1 MRTSVISYARCRLSI
16 GDYMRFGFCPWIYRL
31 EAELDLLSCGD
42 FSGYWKWLPRQV
54 VPSAEC
60 NESTEWDQAWNISS
74 DHFMVLVRE
83 AKLDDLSILFA
94 IRSLF
99 HRRQALPAEMRGWRR
114 RVASIGYDEFWV
126 AAFNFVSGSCWSGG
140 NSSWSLLRPLTLAGW
155 HRHPTSVVV
164 ICSRCK

>member
-42 FSGYWKWLPRQV
+42 FSGYWKWLPWQV

-94 IRSLF
+94 IRSLS

-114 RVASIGYDEFWV
+114 RVASIGVWVLSCCVV
-126 AAFNFVSGSCWSGG
+126 AAGQAATAVKICWD
-140 NSSWSLLRPLTLAGW
+140 LLPWLVDTGTPHLL
-155 HRHPTSVVV
+155 
-164 ICSRCK
+164 